1 MTSRPVFIGMSTKM
15 YLGREQTIA
24 WLDGLARAL
33 DERRSLA
40 AERTGSTGS
49 TVSTVVPFVIPS
61 FPLIEAAVDRLASR
75 GALVGAQTSGW
86 ADGPYTGEVS
96 PSLLAECGVEL
107 VEVGH
112 AERRSQFGEDDAMVA
127 RKTAAILAAGLT
139 PLLCIGESDRTDVA
153 GAIACCLDQI
163 EAALEGSVEGVERVI
178 LAYEPVW
185 AIGAAQPADAVH
197 VNGVVSGLREVLTAG
212 SGLQSGDVRI
222 VYGGSAAPGILEGLP
237 AVDGLFLGRFAHD
250 VREFVRAL
258 DEAALRRRGSTDA
271 EQKPTQLS

>member
-15 YLGREQTIA
+15 YLGRKQTIA

-33 DERRSLA
+33 DERRSPA
-40 AERTGSTGS
+40 PEGSG
-49 TVSTVVPFVIPS
+49 STVVPFVIPS
-61 FPLIEAAVDRLASR
+61 FPLIEVAVDRLAAR

-96 PSLLAECGVEL
+96 PSLLAECGVDL

-112 AERRSQFGEDDAMVA
+112 AERRSLFGEDDAVVA

-139 PLLCIGESDRTDVA
+139 PLLCVGEPDRTDAA

-163 EAALEGSVEGVERVI
+163 RAALEGSAEGVERVI

-185 AIGAAQPADAVH
+185 AIGAAQAADADH
-197 VNGVVSGLREVLTAG
+197 VNSVVAGLREVLTAA
-212 SGLQSGDVRI
+212 SGLQPRDVRI

-250 VREFVRAL
+250 VQEFVRAL
-258 DEAALRRRGSTDA
+258 DEAALRPRKLMNA
-271 EQKPTQLS
+271 ESKPSQLS